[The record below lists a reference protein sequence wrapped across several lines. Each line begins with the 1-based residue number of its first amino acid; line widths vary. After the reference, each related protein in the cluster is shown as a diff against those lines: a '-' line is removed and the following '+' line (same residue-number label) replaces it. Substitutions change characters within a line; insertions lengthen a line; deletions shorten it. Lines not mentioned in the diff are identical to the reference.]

1 MCHKAQEY
9 HLTNRY
15 GKETEM
21 ITELH
26 VALLPRSVCSQRGA
40 NERVTSPSK
49 LGTTNLVWLSPVAPL
64 WPLECTLMRPGGEKN
79 ELHQKLSLDSESTTV
94 LKAPGT
100 CTHDT

>member
-26 VALLPRSVCSQRGA
+26 VALLPRSVCSQHGA
-40 NERVTSPSK
+40 NEQVNKSVQAGDHQSGLVITSSSTMAAGMHSNEAW
-49 LGTTNLVWLSPVAPL
+49 GTK
-64 WPLECTLMRPGGEKN
+64 E
-79 ELHQKLSLDSESTTV
+79 
-94 LKAPGT
+94 
-100 CTHDT
+100 